1 MHTRRRM
8 SDKPIYQVGD
18 IFRISTP
25 RLFTSGVITKIAR
38 VNLYYDAV
46 YGLTGE
52 VMHLKLPRHEMKNA
66 TILRPNIG
74 VIQEAKR
81 D

>member
-1 MHTRRRM
+1 MNN
-8 SDKPIYQVGD
+8 PLYQVGD
-18 IFRISTP
+18 VFRISTP

-46 YGLTGE
+46 YALTGE
-52 VMHLKLPRHEMKNA
+52 IMHLKLPRAEMKNA

-74 VIQEAKR
+74 VIQEARKIKGK
-81 D
+81 DA